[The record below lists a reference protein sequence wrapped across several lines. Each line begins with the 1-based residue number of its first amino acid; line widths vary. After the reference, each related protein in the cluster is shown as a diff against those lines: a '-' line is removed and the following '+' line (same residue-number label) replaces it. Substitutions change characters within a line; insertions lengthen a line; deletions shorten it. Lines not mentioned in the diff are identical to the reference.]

1 MINKNKYC
9 ILNLAFLCL
18 CLEIYFTFGEKYEAL
33 GKDSAMGDAM
43 AMRSLLENNL
53 GMIIAFDGQG
63 TVTFLN
69 GIAREELDTGRE
81 RKRFLLKI
89 FFQR

>member
-1 MINKNKYC
+1 
-9 ILNLAFLCL
+9 
-18 CLEIYFTFGEKYEAL
+18 
-33 GKDSAMGDAM
+33 M

-69 GIAREELDTGRE
+69 GIAREELDYQQGKKKISVEDIFPTLIRE
-81 RKRFLLKI
+81 TAI
-89 FFQR
+89 MMNM

>member
-53 GMIIAFDGQG
+53 GMIIVSESPVSNYGDG
-63 TVTFLN
+63 LH
-69 GIAREELDTGRE
+69 GRYNSNW
-81 RKRFLLKI
+81 RG
-89 FFQR
+89 

>member
-9 ILNLAFLCL
+9 IINLVFLCL

-63 TVTFLN
+63 DRDIFEWYCKR
-69 GIAREELDTGRE
+69 GTGLPAGKE
-81 RKRFLLKI
+81 KDFC
-89 FFQR
+89 

>member
-1 MINKNKYC
+1 
-9 ILNLAFLCL
+9 
-18 CLEIYFTFGEKYEAL
+18 
-33 GKDSAMGDAM
+33 M

-69 GIAREELDTGRE
+69 GLQERNWITGRE

>member
-1 MINKNKYC
+1 MR
-9 ILNLAFLCL
+9 L

-33 GKDSAMGDAM
+33 GKDSTMGDAM

-63 TVTFLN
+63 NVTFLN
-69 GIAREELDTGRE
+69 GIAREELDYRQG
-81 RKRFLLKI
+81 KKKI
-89 FFQR
+89 SVEDIFPTLIRGKLQL

>member
-9 ILNLAFLCL
+9 ILNLAFLRL

-33 GKDSAMGDAM
+33 GKDSTMGDAM

-63 TVTFLN
+63 NDIFEWYCKR
-69 GIAREELDTGRE
+69 GTGLPAGKE
-81 RKRFLLKI
+81 KDFC
-89 FFQR
+89 

>member
-9 ILNLAFLCL
+9 IINLVFLCL
-18 CLEIYFTFGEKYEAL
+18 YLEIYFAFGEKYEAL

-69 GIAREELDTGRE
+69 GIAREELDYRQGK
-81 RKRFLLKI
+81 KRFLLKI